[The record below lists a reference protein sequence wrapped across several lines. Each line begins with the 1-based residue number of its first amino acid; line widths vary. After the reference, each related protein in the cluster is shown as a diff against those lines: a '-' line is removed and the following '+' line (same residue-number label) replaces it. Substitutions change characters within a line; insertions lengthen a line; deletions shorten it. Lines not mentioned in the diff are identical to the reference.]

1 MNSGIIASRYAK
13 ALLKYVQETGNGDKV
28 YSQAGVL
35 VMRMEEVRQLREYVE
50 AYREVE
56 PERKFSLL
64 EAALGESMADELRR
78 FLTLVIARRR
88 TEYFL
93 RMLHSFILQYRISLN
108 IRVGSLITAL
118 PAEGLKEKLE
128 EFTGSITG
136 ASVHLEMNVNPDII
150 GGFVFTLDD
159 VRMDASV
166 RTQIKRIRNRLVEK
180 NNRIV

>member
-50 AYREVE
+50 AYREVD
-56 PERKFSLL
+56 PGRKLSLL
-64 EAALGESMADELRR
+64 EAALGESMADELKR
-78 FLTLVIARRR
+78 FLTLVIVRRR
-88 TEYFL
+88 TEHFM
-93 RMLHSFILQYRISLN
+93 RMLHSFIVQYRISLN
-108 IRVGSLITAL
+108 IKVGSLVAAL
-118 PAEGLKEKLE
+118 PSEGLKEKLE
-128 EFTGSITG
+128 EFIGSVTGS
-136 ASVHLEMNVNPDII
+136 SVRLDMNVNPDII
-150 GGFVFTLDD
+150 GGFIFTLDD

>member
-35 VMRMEEVRQLREYVE
+35 VMRMEEVPRLREYIE
-50 AYREVE
+50 AFKEVQ

-64 EAALGESMADELRR
+64 ETALGEPMADELKK
-78 FLTLVIARRR
+78 FLTLVMARRR
-88 TEYFL
+88 TEHFL
-93 RMLHSFILQYRISLN
+93 RMLYSFISQYRISLN
-108 IRVGSLITAL
+108 IKVGGLVTAL

-128 EFTGSITG
+128 EFASSITG
-136 ASVHLEMNVNPDII
+136 ASVHLDMDVDPDIV
-150 GGFVFTLDD
+150 GGFIFTLDD

-166 RTQIKRIRNRLVEK
+166 RTQVRRIRNRLVEK